1 MKKQQQRTQEPP
13 QDVAVIYAR
22 YSSSRQRDVSIDQQV
37 SACRAY
43 ADQQGWNV
51 IRVYADHAITGNTAQ
66 LPSFQQMIRDASA
79 LAWSKVIV
87 YAFDRFARD
96 RYDSAVYKH
105 ALKENGVRVLS
116 VTEQVTDDPAGV
128 LMESIFEG
136 FAEYYSRELQRKIRR
151 GLRYNAEN
159 CIASGAHTIPLGYD
173 RGPDGRYRLNPAEA
187 ALVQEAFRRY
197 GAGETMAAIARDFNA
212 RGITTKRGK
221 PWSRSSFHALLKNER
236 YAGVFIWKDVRVE
249 GGVPVIISR
258 EDFDRVQRRIA
269 AEAENR
275 VDRRDR
281 GHGLYV
287 LTGRAVCGLCGCGL
301 TGVSGVGRHGDRHA
315 YYYCSGRRKGSGCE
329 LKPIPRDQL
338 EGLVARSVL
347 ELVLTDDTIEWM
359 AEYAAAHQRQED
371 TDAEI
376 SRTQD
381 ALKASKKAAGNI
393 LAAIEKGTYTD
404 TTADRLRELEAEA
417 ESIKIDLTAESVKS
431 PGINKEQIVFFITSF
446 RRGDP
451 NDPAYRSRLI
461 DTFVNRVIV
470 YDDRILISLNF
481 TGENNEITA
490 PIPDTLTGS
499 DIDFS
504 GGQNIT
510 TPCGVVLF
518 WRISSSRGIRTSVK
532 KTVRGTVFSGDRRI
546 LQSTHEQITANYF
559 AKSET
564 NPPKQAK

>member
-43 ADQQGWNV
+43 AGQQGWRV
-51 IRVYADHAITGNTAQ
+51 LRVYADHAITGTTDQ
-66 LPSFQQMIRDASA
+66 RPSFQQMIRDASA

-159 CIASGAHTIPLGYD
+159 CIASGSHTIPLGYD

-236 YAGVFIWKDVRVE
+236 YTGVFIWKDVRVE
-249 GGVPVIISR
+249 GGVPVIIDR
-258 EDFDRVQRRIA
+258 KDFDNVQRRIA

-275 VDRRDR
+275 LDRRDR

-329 LKPIPRDQL
+329 LKPVPRDQL
-338 EGLVARSVL
+338 EGLVARAVL
-347 ELVLTDDTIEWM
+347 ELVLTDETIDWM

-381 ALKASKKAAGNI
+381 ALKANKKAAGNI
-393 LAAIEKGTYTD
+393 MAAIEKGIYTD

-417 ESIKIDLTAESVKS
+417 HLLEA
-431 PGINKEQIVFFITSF
+431 
-446 RRGDP
+446 
-451 NDPAYRSRLI
+451 RLC
-461 DTFVNRVIV
+461 
-470 YDDRILISLNF
+470 
-481 TGENNEITA
+481 E
-490 PIPDTLTGS
+490 
-499 DIDFS
+499 
-504 GGQNIT
+504 
-510 TPCGVVLF
+510 
-518 WRISSSRGIRTSVK
+518 
-532 KTVRGTVFSGDRRI
+532 
-546 LQSTHEQITANYF
+546 LQSTIADTFTAAEIKAALQLLREGELSDPDYQQALIDAIVRAVSYDGRTLLITLTYGKPGAAQLQLPVTLEDLEASTEDKIRVCF
-559 AKSET
+559 EGREWGCL
-564 NPPKQAK
+564 PPNQTPTLYAVPGGFVLALRLAA

>member
-43 ADQQGWNV
+43 ADQQGWKV
-51 IRVYADHAITGNTAQ
+51 LRVYADHAITGTTDQ
-66 LPSFQQMIRDASA
+66 RPSFQQMIRDASA

-105 ALKENGVRVLS
+105 ALKECGVRVLS

-159 CIASGAHTIPLGYD
+159 CIASGSHTIPLGYD

-197 GAGETMAAIARDFNA
+197 GAGETMAAIARDFNT
-212 RGITTKRGK
+212 RGITTKHGK

-236 YAGVFIWKDVRVE
+236 YTGVFIWKDVRVE
-249 GGVPVIISR
+249 GGVPVIIDR
-258 EDFDRVQRRIA
+258 NDFDNVQRRIA

-275 VDRRDR
+275 LDRRDR

-338 EGLVARSVL
+338 EGLVARAVL
-347 ELVLTDDTIEWM
+347 ELVLTDETIEWM

-381 ALKASKKAAGNI
+381 ALRANKKAAGNI
-393 LAAIEKGTYTD
+393 LTAIEKGIYTD

-417 ESIKIDLTAESVKS
+417 HLLEA
-431 PGINKEQIVFFITSF
+431 
-446 RRGDP
+446 
-451 NDPAYRSRLI
+451 RLC
-461 DTFVNRVIV
+461 
-470 YDDRILISLNF
+470 
-481 TGENNEITA
+481 E
-490 PIPDTLTGS
+490 
-499 DIDFS
+499 
-504 GGQNIT
+504 
-510 TPCGVVLF
+510 
-518 WRISSSRGIRTSVK
+518 
-532 KTVRGTVFSGDRRI
+532 
-546 LQSTHEQITANYF
+546 LQSTIADTFTAAEIKAALQLLREGELSDPDYQQALIDAIVRAVSYDGRTLLITLTYGKPGA
-559 AKSET
+559 AQLQLPVTLEDLEASTEDKIRVCLEGREWGCLPT
-564 NPPKQAK
+564 NQTPVLYAVPGGFVLALRLAA

>member
-51 IRVYADHAITGNTAQ
+51 SRVYADHAITGTTDQ
-66 LPSFQQMIRDASA
+66 RPSFQQMIRDASA

-417 ESIKIDLTAESVKS
+417 HLLEA
-431 PGINKEQIVFFITSF
+431 
-446 RRGDP
+446 
-451 NDPAYRSRLI
+451 RLC
-461 DTFVNRVIV
+461 
-470 YDDRILISLNF
+470 
-481 TGENNEITA
+481 E
-490 PIPDTLTGS
+490 
-499 DIDFS
+499 
-504 GGQNIT
+504 
-510 TPCGVVLF
+510 
-518 WRISSSRGIRTSVK
+518 
-532 KTVRGTVFSGDRRI
+532 
-546 LQSTHEQITANYF
+546 LQSTIADTFTADEIKAALQLLREGELSDPDYQQALIDAIVRAVSYDGRTLLITLTYGKPGA
-559 AKSET
+559 AQLQLPVTLEDLEASTEDKIRVCLEGREWGCL
-564 NPPKQAK
+564 PPNQTPVLYAVPGGFVLALRLAA

>member
-43 ADQQGWNV
+43 ADQQGWKV
-51 IRVYADHAITGNTAQ
+51 LRVYADHAITGTTDQ
-66 LPSFQQMIRDASA
+66 RPSFQQMIRDASA

-159 CIASGAHTIPLGYD
+159 CIASGSHTIPLGYD

-197 GAGETMAAIARDFNA
+197 GAGETIAAIARDFNA
-212 RGITTKRGK
+212 RGITTKHGK

-236 YAGVFIWKDVRVE
+236 YTGVFIWKDVRVE

-258 EDFDRVQRRIA
+258 EDFDNVQRRIA
-269 AEAENR
+269 TEAENR

-301 TGVSGVGRHGDRHA
+301 TGVSGTGRHGDRHA

-329 LKPIPRDQL
+329 LKPVPRDQL
-338 EGLVARSVL
+338 EGLVARAVL

-381 ALKASKKAAGNI
+381 ALRANKKAAGNI
-393 LAAIEKGTYTD
+393 LAAIEKGIYTD

-417 ESIKIDLTAESVKS
+417 HLLEA
-431 PGINKEQIVFFITSF
+431 
-446 RRGDP
+446 
-451 NDPAYRSRLI
+451 RLC
-461 DTFVNRVIV
+461 
-470 YDDRILISLNF
+470 
-481 TGENNEITA
+481 E
-490 PIPDTLTGS
+490 
-499 DIDFS
+499 
-504 GGQNIT
+504 
-510 TPCGVVLF
+510 
-518 WRISSSRGIRTSVK
+518 
-532 KTVRGTVFSGDRRI
+532 
-546 LQSTHEQITANYF
+546 LQSTIADTFTADEIKAALQLLREGELSDPDYQQALIDAIVRAVSYDGRTLLITLTYGKPGAAQLQLPVTLEDLEASTEDKIRVCF
-559 AKSET
+559 EGREWGCL
-564 NPPKQAK
+564 PPNQTPVIYAVHGGFVLALRLAA

>member
-43 ADQQGWNV
+43 AGQQGWKV
-51 IRVYADHAITGNTAQ
+51 LRVYADHAITGTTDQ
-66 LPSFQQMIRDASA
+66 RPSFQQMIRDASA

-105 ALKENGVRVLS
+105 ALKECGVRVLS

-159 CIASGAHTIPLGYD
+159 CIASGSHTIPLGYD

-197 GAGETMAAIARDFNA
+197 GAGETMAAIARDFNS
-212 RGITTKRGK
+212 RGITTKHGK

-236 YAGVFIWKDVRVE
+236 YTGVFIWKDVRAE
-249 GGVPVIISR
+249 GGVPVIIDR
-258 EDFDRVQRRIA
+258 KDFDRVQRRIA
-269 AEAENR
+269 VEAENR
-275 VDRRDR
+275 LDRRDR

-329 LKPIPRDQL
+329 LKPVPRDQL
-338 EGLVARSVL
+338 EGLVARAVL

-381 ALKASKKAAGNI
+381 ALKANKKAAGNI
-393 LAAIEKGTYTD
+393 LAAIEKGIYTD

-417 ESIKIDLTAESVKS
+417 HLLEARLCELQSAIADTFTADEIKAALQLLREGELS
-431 PGINKEQIVFFITSF
+431 
-446 RRGDP
+446 DP
-451 NDPAYRSRLI
+451 DYQQALI
-461 DTFVNRVIV
+461 DAIV
-470 YDDRILISLNF
+470 RAVSYDGRTLLI
-481 TGENNEITA
+481 
-490 PIPDTLTGS
+490 TLTYGKPGAAQLQLPVTLEDLEAS
-499 DIDFS
+499 TEDKIRVCFEGREWGCLPLTQTPILYAVP
-504 GGQNIT
+504 GGF
-510 TPCGVVLF
+510 VLAL
-518 WRISSSRGIRTSVK
+518 K
-532 KTVRGTVFSGDRRI
+532 
-546 LQSTHEQITANYF
+546 LA
-559 AKSET
+559 A
-564 NPPKQAK
+564 

>member
-1 MKKQQQRTQEPP
+1 MKKQKQRTQEPP

-43 ADQQGWNV
+43 ADQQGWKV
-51 IRVYADHAITGNTAQ
+51 LRVYADHAITGTTDQ
-66 LPSFQQMIRDASA
+66 RPSFQQMIRDASA

-105 ALKENGVRVLS
+105 ALKECGVRVLS

-173 RGPDGRYRLNPAEA
+173 RGPDGRYRLNPADA

-236 YAGVFIWKDVRVE
+236 YTGVFIWKDVRVE

-258 EDFDRVQRRIA
+258 KDFDNVQRRIA

-275 VDRRDR
+275 LDRRDR

-329 LKPIPRDQL
+329 LKPVPRDQL
-338 EGLVARSVL
+338 EGLVARAVL
-347 ELVLTDDTIEWM
+347 ELVLTDETIDWM

-381 ALKASKKAAGNI
+381 ALRANKKAAGNI
-393 LAAIEKGTYTD
+393 LTAIEKGIYTD

-417 ESIKIDLTAESVKS
+417 HLLEA
-431 PGINKEQIVFFITSF
+431 
-446 RRGDP
+446 
-451 NDPAYRSRLI
+451 RLC
-461 DTFVNRVIV
+461 
-470 YDDRILISLNF
+470 
-481 TGENNEITA
+481 E
-490 PIPDTLTGS
+490 
-499 DIDFS
+499 
-504 GGQNIT
+504 
-510 TPCGVVLF
+510 
-518 WRISSSRGIRTSVK
+518 
-532 KTVRGTVFSGDRRI
+532 
-546 LQSTHEQITANYF
+546 LQSTIADTFTADEIKAALQLLREGELTDPDYQQALIDAIVRAVSYDGRTLLITLTYGKPGAAQLQLPVTLEDLEASTEDKIRVCLEGMEWGCLPHNQTPTLYAIPGGF
-559 AKSET
+559 VLALRL
-564 NPPKQAK
+564 AA